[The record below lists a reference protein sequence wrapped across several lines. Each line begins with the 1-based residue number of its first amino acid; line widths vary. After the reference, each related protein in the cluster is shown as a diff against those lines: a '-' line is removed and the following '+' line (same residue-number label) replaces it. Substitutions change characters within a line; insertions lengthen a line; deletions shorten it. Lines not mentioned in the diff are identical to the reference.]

1 MTHLISIDDFRAI
14 QNDDDILIFD
24 ATFVLPSMNRNAPV
38 EFTQIHIPKAQFFD
52 IDKVADDKS
61 DLPHMIPRKEAFQH
75 MMRALGVCNHHKI
88 IIYDNSPFLS
98 AARAWW
104 LFRLFGKQN
113 VFVLDGGLPAYVSS
127 GGEITHGEA
136 KAWPLGDFNCATP
149 LATVMLFDTLLAH
162 MTNKDDI
169 QIVDARP
176 QGRFDGSVAEP
187 RAGLRSGHMPGALNV
202 PVTELIDKTSGKMR
216 DLDSLKAVFEEA
228 GFDFSK
234 PAVTSCGSG
243 VTAAGL
249 TLALAELGKYDIAL
263 YDGSWSEWGASD
275 APISCSV

>member
-52 IDKVADDKS
+52 IDKVADQSS
-61 DLPHMIPRKEAFQH
+61 DLPHMIPAREAFQD

-88 IIYDNSPFLS
+88 ILYDNSPFLS

-104 LFRLFGKQN
+104 LFRLFGKQD

-127 GGEITHGEA
+127 GGETTHGEA
-136 KAWPLGDFNCATP
+136 KARPLGDFTCATP

-162 MTNKDDI
+162 VTNKDDI

-234 PAVTSCGSG
+234 PAITSCGSG

>member
-14 QNDDDILIFD
+14 QNDNDTLIFD

-52 IDKVADDKS
+52 IDKVADQSS
-61 DLPHMIPRKEAFQH
+61 DLPHMIPSKEAFQH
-75 MMRALGVCNHHKI
+75 MMRALGVCNHHKV

-104 LFRLFGKQN
+104 LFRLFGKQD
-113 VFVLDGGLPAYVSS
+113 VFVLDGGLPAYVTA

-136 KAWPLGDFNCATP
+136 EVRPQGDFTCDTP

-162 MTNKDDI
+162 ITNKDDI

-176 QGRFDGSVAEP
+176 QGRYDGTVAEP

-202 PVTELIDKTSGKMR
+202 PVTDLIDKTSGKMR
-216 DLDSLKAVFEEA
+216 DLDSLKVLFEQA

-234 PAVTSCGSG
+234 PAITSCGSG

-275 APISCSV
+275 APIICS

>member
-1 MTHLISIDDFRAI
+1 MTHLISIDEFRAI

-52 IDKVADDKS
+52 IDKVADQSS
-61 DLPHMIPRKEAFQH
+61 DLPHMIPAREAFQD

-104 LFRLFGKQN
+104 LFRLFGKQD

-136 KAWPLGDFNCATP
+136 KARPLGDFNCATP

-202 PVTELIDKTSGKMR
+202 PVTELIDKTSGRMH
-216 DLDSLKAVFEEA
+216 DLDSLKAVFEKA

-234 PAVTSCGSG
+234 TAITSCGSG

>member
-1 MTHLISIDDFRAI
+1 MTHLIAIDDFRAI

-52 IDKVADDKS
+52 IDKVADQSS
-61 DLPHMIPRKEAFQH
+61 DLPHMIPSKEAFQD

-104 LFRLFGKQN
+104 LFRLFGKQE
-113 VFVLDGGLPAYVSS
+113 VFVLDGGLPAYVTS

-136 KAWPLGDFNCATP
+136 KAPPLGDFTCATP

-162 MTNKDDI
+162 ITNKDDI

-202 PVTELIDKTSGKMR
+202 PVTELIDKTSGKMHR
-216 DLDSLKAVFEEA
+216 PEALKQIFEKS
-228 GFDFSK
+228 GFDFNK
-234 PAVTSCGSG
+234 PAITSCGSG

-263 YDGSWSEWGASD
+263 YDGSWFEWGASD
-275 APISCSV
+275 APIICS

>member
-1 MTHLISIDDFRAI
+1 
-14 QNDDDILIFD
+14 
-24 ATFVLPSMNRNAPV
+24 
-38 EFTQIHIPKAQFFD
+38 
-52 IDKVADDKS
+52 
-61 DLPHMIPRKEAFQH
+61 
-75 MMRALGVCNHHKI
+75 
-88 IIYDNSPFLS
+88 
-98 AARAWW
+98 
-104 LFRLFGKQN
+104 
-113 VFVLDGGLPAYVSS
+113 
-127 GGEITHGEA
+127 
-136 KAWPLGDFNCATP
+136 
-149 LATVMLFDTLLAH
+149 MLFDTLLAH

-216 DLDSLKAVFEEA
+216 DLDSLKVLFEQA

-234 PAVTSCGSG
+234 PAITSCGSG

-275 APISCSV
+275 APIICS